1 MNGAGNSWADRVRG
15 MHHAVESSV
24 KSLLEVKESASES
37 AEAAVSVHTDQQAV
51 TAAAAA
57 DKCQVSIGLC
67 ALVMSGFVCPSCVAA
82 Y

>member
-51 TAAAAA
+51 TAAAA